1 MSRTIR
7 RRRVVRA
14 RGKEYKRRDRRHD
27 NRRRRHQEAHGPRR
41 ARGQW
46 AERLV
51 AEDTI

>member
-1 MSRTIR
+1 MARTVHR
-7 RRRVVRA
+7 RRAVRA
-14 RGKEYKRRDRRHD
+14 RGKTYARRPKRRHRRH
-27 NRRRRHQEAHGPRR
+27 HQEAHGPRR